1 MALKLQAECESDRMR
16 LSYRISRWALSVK
29 QALPLF
35 NLPFAAVATA
45 PLTTRRV
52 SRPVGACLTA
62 ARVLREHRGRLRNF
76 LATLGSPTY
85 IGTISEQRRLEASAL
100 DGANAWTTPND
111 ERNSSRLASNV
122 RSGFSGIR
130 RKCADTTRQLP
141 GQQFGRARR
150 AANFVRRQV
159 NGRFGQ

>member
-1 MALKLQAECESDRMR
+1 MGPLSQAGIAFVRSSICRGC
-16 LSYRISRWALSVK
+16 
-29 QALPLF
+29 
-35 NLPFAAVATA
+35 NGAADYATGVS
-45 PLTTRRV
+45 TSGRV
-52 SRPVGACLTA
+52 PHGGQGSPRA
-62 ARVLREHRGRLRNF
+62 RGRLRNF

-85 IGTISEQRRLEASAL
+85 IGTISEQRRLETSAL

>member
-1 MALKLQAECESDRMR
+1 MGPLSQAGIAFVRSSICRGCNG
-16 LSYRISRWALSVK
+16 A
-29 QALPLF
+29 
-35 NLPFAAVATA
+35 
-45 PLTTRRV
+45 LTTRRV

-85 IGTISEQRRLEASAL
+85 IGTISEHRRLEASAL

-122 RSGFSGIR
+122 RSGFSGNS
-130 RKCADTTRQLP
+130 
-141 GQQFGRARR
+141 G
-150 AANFVRRQV
+150 VRDAPPIS
-159 NGRFGQ
+159 